1 MVKKLVPPLKGA
13 NATQVRN
20 PKTWRQRISMFN
32 RLGHNASGSNHS
44 IPRRLMFDRI
54 QMNLNRVEKAK
65 NMGYQCFQIF
75 QRPPGNS
82 DRINQSTRNLNLN
95 QGNRPAMNRLKI
107 QKEYLLRCHWWAPIF
122 LSVVLQ
128 ISHWRSH

>member
-95 QGNRPAMNRLKI
+95 QGNRPAMNPSQNSKGIPSKVPLVGSHFFV
-107 QKEYLLRCHWWAPIF
+107 RC
-122 LSVVLQ
+122 LQ